1 MDRKKQQ
8 LVSVIIP
15 VFNREKKIV
24 RCIES
29 VLRQKNVSFEVIIVD
44 DGSVDSTLKVCH
56 AYEDMYDQI
65 HVYHKENGGM
75 ASARNFGLA
84 HMRGEYVMF
93 LNSDDELA
101 EEAIEKMLNAS
112 VIYDADMVVGRYM
125 EGHADGT
132 RIRPDFPS
140 KYANKMLTERQFW
153 EIVALDGI
161 HVGTSVCTKLYKARI
176 WRALRFPEKYRVH
189 EDEWILHR
197 YVSRCNRIYML
208 DHAFLVEHVDESGEE
223 EEFQYKHLSGAD
235 ARLER
240 IRYLIW
246 KGFFAAA
253 LYNFGFG
260 SRILLNGV
268 KHLDDSKSKQEI
280 NRLYLEYKKIVPIL
294 MKHVDTKNRLRLSLF
309 NMDLRTYGKV
319 RSLFRKAE

>member
-1 MDRKKQQ
+1 
-8 LVSVIIP
+8 
-15 VFNREKKIV
+15 
-24 RCIES
+24 
-29 VLRQKNVSFEVIIVD
+29 
-44 DGSVDSTLKVCH
+44 
-56 AYEDMYDQI
+56 
-65 HVYHKENGGM
+65 
-75 ASARNFGLA
+75 
-84 HMRGEYVMF
+84 
-93 LNSDDELA
+93 
-101 EEAIEKMLNAS
+101 
-112 VIYDADMVVGRYM
+112 
-125 EGHADGT
+125 
-132 RIRPDFPS
+132 
-140 KYANKMLTERQFW
+140 
-153 EIVALDGI
+153 
-161 HVGTSVCTKLYKARI
+161 
-176 WRALRFPEKYRVH
+176 
-189 EDEWILHR
+189 
-197 YVSRCNRIYML
+197 
-208 DHAFLVEHVDESGEE
+208 VEHVDESGEE